1 MKPNSR
7 LDLRKRLDELERL
20 YYPRQKLHG
29 TITITLLDLDFLC
42 AYEKKHLDRGNTV
55 PRVLRAEH
63 QSLREIL
70 EAIPRRSKERE
81 GSEPSASPAVSD
93 R

>member
-7 LDLRKRLDELERL
+7 LDLRKRLDALERP
-20 YYPRQKLHG
+20 YCPNRNRG
-29 TITITLLDLDFLC
+29 GTITLLDLEFVC

-81 GSEPSASPAVSD
+81 RSEPSASPAVSD